1 MQLQSEIAADVV
13 VKTKDDGT
21 EAIMKEDLGMDDA
34 PASQPQDQDIED
46 VQIPI
51 GTGQSDDIYRAYE
64 IVHRNKSPEEERED
78 TTDEIVDMYGKR
90 ADGSKRQK
98 ASFFEELWAKQ
109 HPDEAK

>member
-34 PASQPQDQDIED
+34 PTSQPQDQDIED

-51 GTGQSDDIYRAYE
+51 GTG
-64 IVHRNKSPEEERED
+64 
-78 TTDEIVDMYGKR
+78 
-90 ADGSKRQK
+90 
-98 ASFFEELWAKQ
+98 
-109 HPDEAK
+109 